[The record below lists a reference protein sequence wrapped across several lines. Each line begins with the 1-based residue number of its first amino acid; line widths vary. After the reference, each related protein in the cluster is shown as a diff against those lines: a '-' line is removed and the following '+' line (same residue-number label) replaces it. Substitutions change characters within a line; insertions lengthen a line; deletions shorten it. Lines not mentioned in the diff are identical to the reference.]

1 MEIKI
6 EDNAIRIYEDG
17 KEVVGWV
24 ISEWEEDSEV
34 VFSIANA
41 IKLALTKPRELKQTI
56 KQK

>member
-1 MEIKI
+1 MKI
-6 EDNAIRIYEDG
+6 VIETESIRIYKGE
-17 KEVVGWV
+17 KEIVGW
-24 ISEWEEDSEV
+24 IMSEWEEDSEV